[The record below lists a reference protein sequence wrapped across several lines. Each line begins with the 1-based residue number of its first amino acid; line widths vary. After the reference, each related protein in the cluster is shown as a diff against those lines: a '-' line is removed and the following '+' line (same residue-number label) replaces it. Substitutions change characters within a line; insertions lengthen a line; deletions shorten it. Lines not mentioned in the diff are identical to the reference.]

1 MVSASEIVVRPVQ
14 KSWPES
20 VQRPLVH
27 ALSVA
32 QDVAFAHLADAGVP
46 GQGEMHRALF
56 VWLQPGALRSLR
68 RVLNQVSAI
77 VSGALPDGTAVDLII
92 LNSAPELLE
101 VVEAAGGLI
110 VESDPD
116 ERRRALEAA
125 AATPGEDDGSY
136 RRKGPWWWPF

>member
-1 MVSASEIVVRPVQ
+1 MSASEIVVKPVQ
-14 KSWPES
+14 KPWPES
-20 VQRPLVH
+20 VQRSLVQ
-27 ALSVA
+27 ALSA
-32 QDVAFAHLADAGVP
+32 APDVAFAHLADAGVP
-46 GQGEMHRALF
+46 GQGEMHAALF

-77 VSGALPDGTAVDLII
+77 VSGALPNGTAVDVII

-110 VESDPD
+110 VEGDPD

-125 AATPGEDDGSY
+125 AAAPAEDDGFIA
-136 RRKGPWWWPF
+136 RKGPWWWPF